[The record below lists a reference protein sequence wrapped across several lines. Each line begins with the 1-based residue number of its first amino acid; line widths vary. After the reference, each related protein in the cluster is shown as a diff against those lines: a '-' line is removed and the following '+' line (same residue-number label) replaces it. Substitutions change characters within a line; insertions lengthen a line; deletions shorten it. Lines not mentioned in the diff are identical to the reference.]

1 MDRSPN
7 TRPLLA
13 QVMEI
18 VRFEKPKPKESI
30 LSAQVFS
37 YPVDRLTFLGVP
49 RRGKPRKRPMN
60 VGTSP
65 T

>member
-1 MDRSPN
+1 
-7 TRPLLA
+7 
-13 QVMEI
+13 MEI